1 MYNRNNI
8 FGYGSRMKEI
18 QRRSWTLMII
28 LMLLFCFLVWKV
40 INYMYFKAEP
50 LKAMFN
56 AQYTI
61 NEEYGLRYNLVD
73 CNGRDILD
81 YVVNY
86 YAVIDPIDYLR
97 FNEYTSRYDLQAMAI
112 TLRNYNSN
120 YDLEK
125 IKSSGSLKKIKYKID
140 ENTYDKLK
148 DITKVKGFYTYASN
162 DVVNDR
168 YWKVENLLINT
179 TYINSAGK
187 EVIKNPDTLEMQI
200 YNKTKE
206 NQLTKIS
213 FAKGVNG
220 EIYKGNIVYPEH
232 NVNVRLTLNKE
243 IQDCVEEILREKRYE
258 EYKQIGVVLMESST
272 GRIRAMAQKND
283 NSYNANLGIPTT
295 NGAFPGSIFKVI
307 VEEAALDTDLIDK
320 NEVFQLNRTYFP
332 KAHETLLKQYTLG
345 EALTYSSNNTF
356 AKIGLRVGLKN
367 MYDYTEKQGVLSKV
381 LNFQQEGIG
390 DFGVDISTVNL
401 SEKTHT
407 AIGQKTRITP
417 LEAISIPNTVIN
429 NGIYVKP
436 SIIEAYI
443 DDNDKILEGFTPET
457 TRVLKKETAET
468 VRRHMIDVVKKGTG
482 TEANIEDMDIGGK
495 TGTTEYY
502 IGGKEYSDGW
512 FVGFFN
518 LQGKNYSMVVFVEDI
533 ELSKEEGFNSQG
545 GGDTAAPIFKE
556 IVNRVKLIE

>member
-1 MYNRNNI
+1 MYSRNNI
-8 FGYGSRMKEI
+8 FGSSSRKIEI
-18 QRRSWTLMII
+18 QRRTWTLMII
-28 LMLLFCFLVWKV
+28 LMLLFCFLIWKV

-50 LKAMFN
+50 LKAMYN

-61 NEEYGLRYNLVD
+61 NEEYGLRYNLID
-73 CNGRDILD
+73 CNGRDLLD
-81 YVVNY
+81 YAVNY
-86 YAVIDPIDYLR
+86 YAVIDPVDYLR
-97 FNEYTSRYDLQAMAI
+97 FNEYTSRYDMQAVTI
-112 TLRNYNSN
+112 TLRNYNIN
-120 YDLEK
+120 YNLEK
-125 IKSSGSLKKIKYKID
+125 IKSSDSFKKIKYKID
-140 ENTYDKLK
+140 EKTYDKLK
-148 DITKVKGFYTYASN
+148 DIKEIKGFYTYASN

-179 TYINSAGK
+179 TYINSDGN
-187 EVIKNPDTLEMQI
+187 EVIKNPDTIEMQI

-206 NQLTKIS
+206 NEFTKVS

-220 EIYKGNIVYPEH
+220 EIYKGNIIYPEN

-243 IQDCVEEILREKRYE
+243 IQDSVEEILREKKYE
-258 EYKQIGVVLMESST
+258 KYKQVGVVLMESST
-272 GRIRAMAQKND
+272 GKIKAMAQKND
-283 NSYNANLGIPTT
+283 NSYNANLGVPTT

-307 VEEAALDTDLIDK
+307 VEEAGLDKDLIDK

-332 KAHETLLKQYTLG
+332 MAHETLLKQYTLG

-356 AKIGLRVGLKN
+356 AKIGRRVGLKN
-367 MYDYTEKQGVLSKV
+367 MYDYAEKQGLFGKV

-390 DFGVDISTVNL
+390 DFGVDISTVD
-401 SEKTHT
+401 SGEKSHT
-407 AIGQKTRITP
+407 AIGQKTRLTP
-417 LEAISIPNTVIN
+417 LEAISIPNTIIN

-436 SIIEAYI
+436 SIIDAYI

-468 VRRHMIDVVKKGTG
+468 VRLHMIEVVKTGTG
-482 TEANIEDMDIGGK
+482 TEANIENMDIGGK

-502 IGGKEYSDGW
+502 VDGKEYSDGW

-533 ELSKEEGFNSQG
+533 EISKEEGFNSQG